1 MSRTTTTGAESLSSM
16 GRQESLGGYAIDW
29 LQSVEGVFFSGDP
42 LDNRSYYAYGK
53 PVLAVAD
60 ATVVVA
66 RDGFPDNVPRHQG
79 QFHTAVPVTMETAL
93 GNRITL
99 DLGGGQFAHYAHLQP
114 GTVRV
119 KSGDGVRR
127 GQVLARIGDPGDARG
142 PHLHF
147 QVSTSVNAVAGEGV
161 PYRIDKYCVA
171 KQAGVLNE
179 QRRGELPLNGMH
191 VDFCEAESK

>member
-1 MSRTTTTGAESLSSM
+1 MK
-16 GRQESLGGYAIDW
+16 
-29 LQSVEGVFFSGDP
+29 FGD
-42 LDNRSYYAYGK
+42 R
-53 PVLAVAD
+53 
-60 ATVVVA
+60 
-66 RDGFPDNVPRHQG
+66 
-79 QFHTAVPVTMETAL
+79 
-93 GNRITL
+93 
-99 DLGGGQFAHYAHLQP
+99 
-114 GTVRV
+114 
-119 KSGDGVRR
+119 VRR
-127 GQVLARIGDPGDARG
+127 GQVLARIGDSGDARG